1 MMDILLDASGDLCIS
16 ESGDLKLEDSVAQ
29 KIRIRLLWFEGEWRW
44 DVEEGLP
51 YFENLFV
58 KNPDTDH
65 FESLVRERIFEVEEV
80 TEVKEVSVT
89 YDRKTRDAVIRY
101 TALTD
106 FEKIREE
113 VRIRCLITE
122 KKKKDLF

>member
-51 YFENLFV
+51 YF
-58 KNPDTDH
+58 
-65 FESLVRERIFEVEEV
+65 
-80 TEVKEVSVT
+80 
-89 YDRKTRDAVIRY
+89 
-101 TALTD
+101 
-106 FEKIREE
+106 
-113 VRIRCLITE
+113 
-122 KKKKDLF
+122 